1 MDFWDYKYLNIP
13 INADGVCVLDG
24 NIDGNWDNVCSIKLT
39 KEDIENLNNLINVLN
54 LSFGILIDL
63 SEEERLLYTNLQPAL
78 IIAERH
84 YKEAPDDA
92 KLSIQKV
99 IDAINAAIGFKTFVE
114 FDL

>member
-13 INADGVCVLDG
+13 INDDGVFVLDG
-24 NIDGNWDNVCSIKLT
+24 NIDGDWDNVYSIKLT
-39 KEDIENLNNLINVLN
+39 KEDIENIDNLINVLN
-54 LSFGILIDL
+54 SSFGILIDL
-63 SEEERLLYTNLQPAL
+63 CEEERLLYPNLQPAL

-84 YKEAPDDA
+84 YTEASGGV

-99 IDAINAAIGFKTFVE
+99 IDAINTAIGFKTFVE